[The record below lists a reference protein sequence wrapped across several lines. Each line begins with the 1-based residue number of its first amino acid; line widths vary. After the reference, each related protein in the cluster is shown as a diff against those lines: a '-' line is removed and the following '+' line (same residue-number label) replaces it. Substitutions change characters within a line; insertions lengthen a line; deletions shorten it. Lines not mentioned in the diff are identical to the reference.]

1 MPTASRSSRRRTFG
15 AVSPSS
21 RLRLH
26 SSLQACRRFGTG
38 LGGVAGWMFTATTT
52 LLILAGSATLA
63 ALTFLALSVWPADF
77 RRVAREPAF
86 REYAE
91 KVRNEAEATA
101 PQTSREEIAQT
112 ALVTVKATMTEQY
125 GLAGDNNRLVNER
138 RAKWRTRAGLATLAS
153 VFAVLVLVGLVV
165 LSNVHE
171 HGHERHAGG
180 SSGASASVVAG
191 RAEAE

>member
-1 MPTASRSSRRRTFG
+1 
-15 AVSPSS
+15 VN
-21 RLRLH
+21 
-26 SSLQACRRFGTG
+26 
-38 LGGVAGWMFTATTT
+38 
-52 LLILAGSATLA
+52 LLS
-63 ALTFLALSVWPADF
+63 
-77 RRVAREPAF
+77 EK
-86 REYAE
+86 YAE

-125 GLAGDNNRLVNER
+125 GLAVDNNRLVNER